1 MALAPGPYQ
10 ATPPAHGPDPDV
22 LEAGRRPHGRV
33 PLDGIGAVVLLDG
46 RPQEEPDAGPGPA
59 PAHQP
64 GDRQDG
70 PGVEAP
76 RGTPQ
81 RRRGHAELEAGDDP
95 AGSDDPGE
103 LGDGGG

>member
-1 MALAPGPYQ
+1 MSLAPGHDQ
-10 ATPPAHGPDPDV
+10 AAAQAHGPHPDV

-59 PAHQP
+59 PAHQT
-64 GDRQDG
+64 GYRQDG
-70 PGVEAP
+70 PGVETP
-76 RGTPQ
+76 RRTPH
-81 RRRGHAELEAGDDP
+81 RRRWHPELEAGDDP

-103 LGDGGG
+103 